1 MAFEYV
7 LLLNIKTMIPNYRN
21 FFSPL
26 SHERD
31 LSDCR
36 AAGSQAFT
44 TQTHSRHVAR
54 TPNLHQH
61 FVASSQFHGVSG
73 FDGRRTRASA
83 QTGPLRERRICIAPL
98 TLITNPPVILNLI

>member
-1 MAFEYV
+1 
-7 LLLNIKTMIPNYRN
+7 MIPNYRN
-21 FFSPL
+21 FFSSS

-31 LSDCR
+31 LSGCR

-61 FVASSQFHGVSG
+61 FVASSQFHGAG
-73 FDGRRTRASA
+73 IQREENA
-83 QTGPLRERRICIAPL
+83 RERANGTTAKATHLYRSAYTYYKSASDTQPNLNFVQAWRIG
-98 TLITNPPVILNLI
+98 TTV

>member
-1 MAFEYV
+1 
-7 LLLNIKTMIPNYRN
+7 MIPNYRN
-21 FFSPL
+21 FFSSL

-61 FVASSQFHGVSG
+61 FVASSQFHGVPG
-73 FDGRRTRASA
+73 FDGRRTRARA